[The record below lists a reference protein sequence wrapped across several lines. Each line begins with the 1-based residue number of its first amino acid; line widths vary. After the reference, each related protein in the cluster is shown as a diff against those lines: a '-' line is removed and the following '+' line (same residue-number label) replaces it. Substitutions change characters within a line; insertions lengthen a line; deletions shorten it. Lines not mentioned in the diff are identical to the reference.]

1 MFDVCIVTTIH
12 GDFDNRVYQRQLNA
26 LADAGLKVC
35 MVAPWDFS
43 RRSRCDFDYVQTQ
56 MPQTR
61 AARIRHSLRTYRAV
75 RRVAAKAYI
84 FHDPDFLPF
93 GLRLHSVTG
102 RPVIYDCHENI
113 PEDIR
118 YGKDWIPPLL
128 RPVVSVG
135 FRMIENFIV
144 RRLGRAIVT
153 VPHLERR
160 YKALGADVQLVRNFP
175 RFSVPQGFV
184 CERAILYTGDLT
196 RDYGVHNLVAI
207 AREMKRRGVDAPL
220 RIVDRFRDDEVM
232 RQHVQQVIT
241 DENLNVEI
249 LRPVIAENM
258 PNILAKGCIGLS
270 PIPDLPNKVLAYPTK
285 IFEYFM
291 FGLAVIASDIAGTR
305 EVLDDGRLGILLP
318 PDDTGRWVDEIEKL
332 LTDEAYFRHYV
343 DTAKAAVTDSYNWDK
358 EEARLVNYVCR
369 VTD

>member
-1 MFDVCIVTTIH
+1 MCDTDAADPCSAYASVCV
-12 GDFDNRVYQRQLNA
+12 LS
-26 LADAGLKVC
+26 GL
-35 MVAPWDFS
+35 
-43 RRSRCDFDYVQTQ
+43 
-56 MPQTR
+56 
-61 AARIRHSLRTYRAV
+61 

-175 RFSVPQGFV
+175 RFSFAGSSANAFSA
-184 CERAILYTGDLT
+184 EF
-196 RDYGVHNLVAI
+196 
-207 AREMKRRGVDAPL
+207 DA
-220 RIVDRFRDDEVM
+220 
-232 RQHVQQVIT
+232 
-241 DENLNVEI
+241 
-249 LRPVIAENM
+249 
-258 PNILAKGCIGLS
+258 
-270 PIPDLPNKVLAYPTK
+270 
-285 IFEYFM
+285 
-291 FGLAVIASDIAGTR
+291 
-305 EVLDDGRLGILLP
+305 
-318 PDDTGRWVDEIEKL
+318 
-332 LTDEAYFRHYV
+332 
-343 DTAKAAVTDSYNWDK
+343 
-358 EEARLVNYVCR
+358 
-369 VTD
+369 